1 MAAPIS
7 VDAYLVALPEQSRV
21 ALEELRKTIRAA
33 APEATET
40 IAYQMP
46 AFKDHG
52 RLLVSYAAF
61 KDHCSLFPASRAVI
75 EALGEEL
82 TTYVTGKATIRFPAG
97 RPIPAALVT
106 RIVEVR
112 LAENAVRGRR

>member
-1 MAAPIS
+1 MAAPVS
-7 VDAYLVALPEQSRV
+7 VEAYLAALPAASRA

-40 IAYQMP
+40 ISYEMP
-46 AFKDHG
+46 AFKLHG

-82 TTYVTGKATIRFPAG
+82 TAYVTGKATIRFHAD
-97 RPIPAALVT
+97 RPLPAALVT

-112 LAENAVRGRR
+112 LAENFGRGRR